1 MASRHP
7 APSFVAAADVF
18 VEYEEGRRNR
28 RTLDA
33 VLLAVTALVSA
44 AAAALANAVPAQ
56 DAEVGDA
63 IVTLLGWAGALW
75 RVVVLATILLGAT
88 LLAAV
93 VLRRRWALARDILV
107 ALGILL
113 VMGCALGRAVG
124 PDWFP
129 IDDRMWSRWGFPELR
144 LAAVI
149 AMATVIFP
157 EVIASLRTALAW
169 LLTLSGLGLLALG
182 AALPSDILAA
192 VALGLASA
200 LLVRVVFGSA
210 AGVPLTRDVR
220 RSLEDLGLELAEL
233 RPVARQEVGS
243 AAYVGHDIVGRP
255 VHVRVLGQDA
265 QDTQKLARRWRL
277 LAYRDPPRSAPV
289 GRLEQVEHEALATLM
304 AAQAGVPVP
313 KVVLVALD
321 SDGYAGIVTR
331 RTDVVPLEG
340 MPAETVS
347 DELLVAL
354 WREVATLHRAGIAHG
369 RLNAGQVIVE
379 DGRPV
384 LVGFAAATLGA
395 PQSSIDIDVAEL
407 LVACTVCVGPAR
419 ALRAAQEGAGV
430 DAVKGA
436 LPYLQ
441 RAALTPH
448 LRDLAR
454 THEVAVDQL
463 RADAAQATGSEQVEP
478 MELRRIRARDFLIT
492 AAVALSAYLL
502 ISQLVGIG
510 FSTIA
515 ADLRRAEPAW
525 LVVGFVLAQIAFLP
539 EAVSLRGAVLTPLPM
554 QPVVLLKYA
563 IKFINLT
570 VPGSAGSVAA
580 TVRFIQR
587 MGGSAGEA
595 LASGAVD
602 DVAEKIVQVALVL
615 VVLPFVHPTLDTSG
629 VRISAPDGRLVAAV
643 VIALVISVVLI
654 WRIPS
659 VRTKVVPSLRQGV
672 AALAVLRS
680 TSKRLQLFGGNLA
693 GELTFALTLGAT
705 CQAFGVG
712 LSLPEL
718 LLVNIG
724 ASVLAGLIPSPGG
737 VGAAEATLTAALVA
751 TGVGESTAFAI
762 AITHRVYTSYLSPV
776 WGYLALQ
783 WLRRHGYL

>member
-1 MASRHP
+1 
-7 APSFVAAADVF
+7 
-18 VEYEEGRRNR
+18 
-28 RTLDA
+28 
-33 VLLAVTALVSA
+33 
-44 AAAALANAVPAQ
+44 
-56 DAEVGDA
+56 
-63 IVTLLGWAGALW
+63 
-75 RVVVLATILLGAT
+75 
-88 LLAAV
+88 
-93 VLRRRWALARDILV
+93 
-107 ALGILL
+107 
-113 VMGCALGRAVG
+113 
-124 PDWFP
+124 
-129 IDDRMWSRWGFPELR
+129 
-144 LAAVI
+144 
-149 AMATVIFP
+149 
-157 EVIASLRTALAW
+157 
-169 LLTLSGLGLLALG
+169 
-182 AALPSDILAA
+182 
-192 VALGLASA
+192 
-200 LLVRVVFGSA
+200 
-210 AGVPLTRDVR
+210 
-220 RSLEDLGLELAEL
+220 
-233 RPVARQEVGS
+233 
-243 AAYVGHDIVGRP
+243 
-255 VHVRVLGQDA
+255 
-265 QDTQKLARRWRL
+265 
-277 LAYRDPPRSAPV
+277 V

-313 KVVLVALD
+313 GVVLVALD

-331 RTDVVPLEG
+331 RTDVVPLEE

-354 WREVATLHRAGIAHG
+354 WREVATLHGAGIAHG

-379 DGRPV
+379 GGQPRI
-384 LVGFAAATLGA
+384 VGFAAATLGA
-395 PQSSIDIDVAEL
+395 PQSSVDIDVAEL

-419 ALRAAQEGAGV
+419 ALRAAQEGAG
-430 DAVKGA
+430 DNAIKGA

-454 THEVAVDQL
+454 THEVALDQL
-463 RADAAQATGSEQVEP
+463 RADAAQATGSKQVEP
-478 MELRRIRARDFLIT
+478 MELRRVRARDFLIT

-502 ISQLVGIG
+502 ISQLIGIG
-510 FSTIA
+510 FATIA
-515 ADLRRAEPAW
+515 ADLRQAQPAW

-539 EAVSLRGAVLTPLPM
+539 QAVSLRGAVLTPLPM

-587 MGGSAGEA
+587 QGGTTGEA

-602 DVAEKIVQVALVL
+602 DVAEKIVQVSVVLVL
-615 VVLPFVHPTLDTSG
+615 LPFVHVTLDTTELT
-629 VRISAPDGRLVAAV
+629 VSAPDRRLVV
-643 VIALVISVVLI
+643 ALVTTLVVSLLLI
-654 WRIPS
+654 WRVPS
-659 VRTKVVPSLRQGV
+659 VRAKVVPSVRQGV

-680 TSKRLQLFGGNLA
+680 PSKRLQLLGGKLT
-693 GELTFALTLGAT
+693 GELIFALTLGAT

-718 LLVNIG
+718 LVVNIG
-724 ASVLAGLIPSPGG
+724 ASVLAGLIPVPGG

-751 TGVGESTAFAI
+751 LGVGESTAFAV

>member
-1 MASRHP
+1 MAFKHP
-7 APSFVAAADVF
+7 VFSLVAAPDMF
-18 VEYEEGRRNR
+18 VKYEEGRRNR
-28 RTLDA
+28 RPLDA
-33 VLLAVTALVSA
+33 ALLAFTALVSA

-56 DAEVGDA
+56 DAEVGNA
-63 IVTLLGWAGALW
+63 IVILLGWAAALW
-75 RVVVLATILLGAT
+75 RAAVMATFLVGAALLV
-88 LLAAV
+88 AV
-93 VLRRRWALARDILV
+93 VLRRRWALTRDILA
-107 ALGILL
+107 ALGVLL
-113 VMGCALGRAVG
+113 VMGCALGRTVG

-129 IDDRMWSRWGFPELR
+129 VDDRMWSRWGFPELR

-149 AMATVIFP
+149 AVATVISP
-157 EVIASLRTALAW
+157 ELIAPLRSALAW

-192 VALGLASA
+192 VAVGLASA

-210 AGVPLTRDVR
+210 AGVPLTQDVR
-220 RSLEDLGLELAEL
+220 HSLEDLGLELADL
-233 RPVARQEVGS
+233 RPAAVQEIGS
-243 AAYVGHDIVGRP
+243 AAYVGHATDGRP
-255 VHVRVLGQDA
+255 VHVRVLGRDA

-277 LAYRDPPRSAPV
+277 MAYRDPPRSAPV

-313 KVVLVALD
+313 EVVLVALD

-331 RTDVVPLEG
+331 RTDVVPLEV
-340 MPAETVS
+340 MPDESVS
-347 DELLVAL
+347 DELLLAL
-354 WREVATLHRAGIAHG
+354 WREVAHLHRAGIAHG
-369 RLNAGQVIVE
+369 RLNAGRVIVE
-379 DGRPV
+379 DGRPL

-395 PQSSIDIDVAEL
+395 PRSSIDIDVAEL
-407 LVACTVCVGPAR
+407 LVACTVCVGPER
-419 ALRAAQEGAGV
+419 ALRAAVRGAGV

-454 THEVAVDQL
+454 THEVVLDQL
-463 RADAAQATGSEQVEP
+463 RAEAAQATGSEPVEP
-478 MELRRIRARDFLIT
+478 VQLRRIRARDFVIT
-492 AAVALSAYLL
+492 AVVAFSAYLL
-502 ISQLVGIG
+502 ISQLAGIG
-510 FSTIA
+510 FATIA
-515 ADLRRAEPAW
+515 ADLRQAQLAW

-539 EAVSLRGAVLTPLPM
+539 EAVSLRGAVLTPLPL
-554 QPVVLLKYA
+554 QPVVLLKYS

-580 TVRFIQR
+580 TVRFVQR
-587 MGGSAGEA
+587 QGGTAGEA

-602 DVAEKIVQVALVL
+602 DVAEKIVQLVL
-615 VVLPFVHPTLDTSG
+615 VLVLLPFVHFTLDTNELR
-629 VRISAPDGRLVAAV
+629 VSAPDHRLVTAV
-643 VIALVISVVLI
+643 MLALVVSLVLI
-654 WRIPS
+654 WRVPS
-659 VRTKVVPSLRQGV
+659 VREKILPSLHQGES
-672 AALAVLRS
+672 ALTVLRS
-680 TSKRLQLFGGNLA
+680 PSKRLHLFGGNVA
-693 GELTFALTLGAT
+693 GELIFALTLGAT

-724 ASVLAGLIPSPGG
+724 ASVLAGLIPVPGG

-751 TGVGESTAFAI
+751 AGLGESTAFAI

-776 WGYLALQ
+776 WGYFALQ